1 MKKQKF
7 VLTRKLFVGSANR
20 WMQPGELLELT
31 EAQASSPLFVNRIAL
46 ADAELEVATPLD
58 DEKEEQEAGKE
69 QEPEQEPEH
78 GAEEN
83 KPRGRKGRR

>member
-1 MKKQKF
+1 MEKHKF

-31 EAQASSPLFVNRIAL
+31 VAQASSPLFVNRIAR
-46 ADAELEVATPLD
+46 ADAELEVGTPLD
-58 DEKEEQEAGKE
+58 DENEEQEAGKE
-69 QEPEQEPEH
+69 HEPEQEAEH

-83 KPRGRKGRR
+83 KPRGRKSRR